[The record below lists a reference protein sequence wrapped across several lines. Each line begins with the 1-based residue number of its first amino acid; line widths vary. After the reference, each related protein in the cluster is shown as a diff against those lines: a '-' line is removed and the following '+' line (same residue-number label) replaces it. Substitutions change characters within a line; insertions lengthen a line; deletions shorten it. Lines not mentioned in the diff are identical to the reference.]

1 MRRDERFVVGER
13 AHLDVSVAA
22 GQLEVITAVGNEIHI
37 AADGSN
43 ADELEI
49 SQIGDTVSIRE
60 SPRWLSRNRSIRL
73 LVEVPER
80 TPLTVKGSSID
91 VVMRG
96 SLGEVRCRTASGD
109 VQIDDVERLEVSTA
123 SGDVRARSVNGDAE
137 FNSASGDVSLTTV
150 TGRLTAQLAS
160 GDLVADVV
168 GAGLAIG
175 TSSGDVRIGRCDGS
189 DINIKTVSG
198 DIVLG
203 LPTGIR
209 VDPDIST
216 MSGKVSLPSAASRPA
231 DASASSAS
239 AESSAERR
247 SVRLRLRAVSGD
259 VRILRVG

>member
-1 MRRDERFVVGER
+1 MRRDEHFVVGDR

-22 GQLEVITAVGNEIHI
+22 GQLEVNAAAGNEIRV
-37 AADGSN
+37 AVDGSN

-49 SQIGDTVSIRE
+49 TQIGDTVSIRE
-60 SPRWLSRNRSIRL
+60 SPRWLSRNRSIRM

-80 TPLTVKGSSID
+80 TPLTVKASSMD
-91 VVMRG
+91 VVARG
-96 SLGEVRCRTASGD
+96 PVGETRCRTASGD
-109 VQIDDVERLEVSTA
+109 VNLDDVERLEVSTA
-123 SGDVRARSVNGDAE
+123 SGDVRVRSVTGDAD
-137 FNSASGDVSLTTV
+137 FNSASGDVTVTAV
-150 TGRLTAQLAS
+150 TGRLTAQLSS

-189 DINIKTVSG
+189 DVNVKTVSG

-209 VDPDIST
+209 VDPDIAT
-216 MSGKVSLPSAASRPA
+216 MSGKVSLPSAASKP
-231 DASASSAS
+231 S
-239 AESSAERR
+239 EQTTERR

-259 VRILRVG
+259 IRIVRVG